1 MRPRK
6 RKNTKTKEK
15 KGGISAAL
23 YILLQNLP
31 RMLCPARG
39 LPAGFS
45 IKKSPAE
52 SGGKKVR
59 KTVHPPLK
67 RRAEAVTPQ
76 VTPSKLPYGTRTNPL
91 SAAISLS

>member
-31 RMLCPARG
+31 RMLCPAREFS
-39 LPAGFS
+39 AGFS
-45 IKKSPAE
+45 IKN
-52 SGGKKVR
+52 
-59 KTVHPPLK
+59 PPQRAGE
-67 RRAEAVTPQ
+67 RRFE
-76 VTPSKLPYGTRTNPL
+76 KLCIL
-91 SAAISLS
+91 L